1 MAKSQVKTIVT
12 REWIR
17 GYIAT
22 QPRDKVEKLVGRA
35 LVQLLKR
42 QTREEQSSNT
52 TSQDNGVG
60 FSGSDGR
67 SGTLTAKSFLKN
79 RSLQDWQLEKWTKPG
94 KNGFPR
100 LAKYAKQ
107 LNEIALEQAE
117 AREVAQSAQTTS
129 AGYPASYTN
138 PRLAMRAR
146 FRMQDD

>member
-1 MAKSQVKTIVT
+1 MAKVQTIVS
-12 REWIR
+12 REWIS

-52 TSQDNGVG
+52 TNQDNGVG
-60 FSGSDGR
+60 FTGSDGR
-67 SGTLTAKSFLKN
+67 SGALTAKSYLKN
-79 RSLQDWQLEKWTKPG
+79 GSLQDWQLEKWTKPG

-107 LNEIALEQAE
+107 LNEIALEKAAAQA
-117 AREVAQSAQTTS
+117 ASQPAQTTS

-138 PRLAMRAR
+138 QRLAMRAK